1 MNEYARK
8 CPNCLLIKEGINN
21 FFCIKNTGI
30 CEDCIEK
37 KKGKTKQLKTVEE
50 KEKELPDKFE
60 HFRKMT
66 RPDEK
71 YIRKQK
77 EKLVKCK
84 KRVKLV

>member
-1 MNEYARK
+1 MNEYTRK

-37 KKGKTKQLKTVEE
+37 KKGKIRQLKIVEE
-50 KEKELPDKFE
+50 KYDNEPPDKFE

-66 RPDEK
+66 RPDEN
-71 YIRKQK
+71 I
-77 EKLVKCK
+77 
-84 KRVKLV
+84 